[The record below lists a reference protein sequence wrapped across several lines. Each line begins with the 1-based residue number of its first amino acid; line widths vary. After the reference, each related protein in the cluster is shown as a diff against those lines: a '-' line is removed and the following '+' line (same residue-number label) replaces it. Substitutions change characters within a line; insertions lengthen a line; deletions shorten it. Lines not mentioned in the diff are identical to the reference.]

1 MGLDISIVKLFMPTE
16 DLLKQVIEKTYGDY
30 YLLNVK
36 DHPELLIFKNYI
48 VLAPVERIDI
58 EGTFIQRC
66 LNLSDYV
73 NKGVLS
79 VDGIAYFNFEKIS
92 DKTTLKIPYND
103 ILLKTEVEE
112 CLIEKSIGYQR
123 KGANYKFYEDDM
135 WNLPIVADYKTL
147 LHHWDIYFSETASDR
162 QNFKENI
169 VDKFIEGETF
179 VWYG

>member
-1 MGLDISIVKLFMPTE
+1 MGLDISIVKLFIPTE
-16 DLLKQVIEKTYGDY
+16 DLLKKVIEKTYGDY
-30 YLLNVK
+30 YLLNIK
-36 DHPELLIFKNYI
+36 DHPALGIFQDYI

-73 NKGVLS
+73 NKGVIT
-79 VDGIAYFNFEKIS
+79 VDGIAYFNFEKTS
-92 DKTTLKIPYND
+92 DNTTLKIPYND
-103 ILLKTEVEE
+103 ILLKTEIEE

-123 KGANYKFYEDDM
+123 KGANYKFYEDDI
-135 WNLPIVADYKTL
+135 WNQVLVFDYNML
-147 LHHWDIYFSETASDR
+147 ILHWDMYFSETATDR